1 MQKGIVGYIQ
11 NGQVEL
17 GREDLFVDITLY
29 RVPASLIKEF
39 ALKHAYKYP
48 GGISEA
54 IQDLMRNAVKE

>member
-39 ALKHAYKYP
+39 ALKYAYKYP